1 MSCHPSPNFSQQN
14 FFRLAE
20 AEPYNFVVDQP
31 FQVKTDPM
39 FPDDPGDL
47 ELRSTVFGY
56 RLRRAPATARV

>member
-1 MSCHPSPNFSQQN
+1 
-14 FFRLAE
+14 
-20 AEPYNFVVDQP
+20 VVDQP

-56 RLRRAPATARV
+56 RLRRAPATASV